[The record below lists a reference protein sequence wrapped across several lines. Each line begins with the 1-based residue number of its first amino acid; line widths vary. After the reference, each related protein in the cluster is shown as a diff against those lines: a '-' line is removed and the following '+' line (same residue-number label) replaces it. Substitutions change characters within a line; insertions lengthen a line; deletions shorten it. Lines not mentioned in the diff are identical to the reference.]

1 MSKLSQLI
9 LKYETSGPRYT
20 SYPTAPHFSP
30 SESKQALIEKALESD
45 KAKSLYIHIPF
56 CKTLC
61 LFCGCSSSVCTE
73 QKKADE
79 YLSLLERELKIWQDR
94 GFKRCDLEQIHFG
107 GGTPNF
113 LSPEQILR
121 LGDIIKSFFEI
132 SKTCEFSAELDPRTL
147 ALEKVQAF
155 AKIGINRAS
164 IGVQDTNPEV
174 QKAILR
180 LQPNEL
186 NKQAFEWLRRSG
198 IEHINIDL
206 MYGLPLQDS
215 ENFKRTIK
223 DALELK
229 PDRIALFNYAHV
241 PWLKSAQ
248 KALEKYPMAQG
259 EEKVALFEEAMEAFE
274 NAGFEYIGLDH
285 FAKPEDELIKARNEG
300 SLQRNFQG
308 YSTRAGLDTF
318 AIGLT
323 SISQTRDS
331 YRQNVKIYKD
341 YESSINA
348 GSLPIERGIILT
360 PEDLL
365 RREII
370 MSIMCNLKLD
380 FKKIESKY
388 NLDFKST
395 FEKALK
401 NLSDFERD
409 GLIEFGEDSLSVTKL
424 GRLFLRNIA
433 MNFDARMAGEKS
445 RYSKTL

>member
-1 MSKLSQLI
+1 M
-9 LKYETSGPRYT
+9 
-20 SYPTAPHFSP
+20 
-30 SESKQALIEKALESD
+30 
-45 KAKSLYIHIPF
+45 
-56 CKTLC
+56 
-61 LFCGCSSSVCTE
+61 
-73 QKKADE
+73 
-79 YLSLLERELKIWQDR
+79 
-94 GFKRCDLEQIHFG
+94 
-107 GGTPNF
+107 
-113 LSPEQILR
+113 
-121 LGDIIKSFFEI
+121 
-132 SKTCEFSAELDPRTL
+132 
-147 ALEKVQAF
+147 QAF

-348 GSLPIERGIILT
+348 GSMPIERGIILT